1 MAEKDIEGK
10 SEALCSGVYSV
21 FASTFGTKP
30 IPSHASTNSKHK
42 QHNREL
48 KKLRKQKITAQRA
61 LRAAQ
66 REHKCVED
74 QRRLGLEYRQIVR
87 QYHTALKKKRSARK
101 TDISRVRKECARSF
115 WKFVSKIL
123 DDDQTASN
131 SKPSFDGPS
140 AQSYFTRVYASDKRA
155 FNTPF

>member
-1 MAEKDIEGK
+1 MQ
-10 SEALCSGVYSV
+10 C
-21 FASTFGTKP
+21 

-48 KKLRKQKITAQRA
+48 KKLRKQKIRAQRA

-74 QRRLGLEYRQIVR
+74 QRRLGLEYRQTVR
-87 QYHTALKKKRSARK
+87 QYHTALKKKKRSARR

-131 SKPSFDGPS
+131 IRIANLPLMVLQHSRTSHVSMLQTRELLTLHSGSQTLLILNFPS
-140 AQSYFTRVYASDKRA
+140 TMI
-155 FNTPF
+155 